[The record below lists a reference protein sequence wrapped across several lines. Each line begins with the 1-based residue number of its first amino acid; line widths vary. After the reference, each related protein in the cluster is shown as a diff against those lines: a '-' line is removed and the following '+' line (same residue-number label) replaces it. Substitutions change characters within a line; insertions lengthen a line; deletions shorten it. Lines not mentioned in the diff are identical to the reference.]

1 MLYTIH
7 ESEKNRTKRSETHL
21 SDDSDESYLS
31 EQRFFFCFFRRLPS
45 SLSSSSSY
53 SSSLLSS
60 SSTTT
65 EEERKVLSFDVAA
78 SFGRVVAHSFSAFFA
93 HFLVVVLE
101 VVDEVP
107 EEEDEL
113 PDPDTITGVIEV
125 SGLCCCLVAGGVVFF
140 EFAVF
145 EQFDAK
151 ETVTP
156 EVELR
161 IDFSTFKV
169 LGCLVGVMG
178 MVVVVLDD
186 GFSNGVA
193 IIVNPCFN
201 LSKIE
206 IPWPS
211 AMFVFVFIYLFF
223 FV

>member
-1 MLYTIH
+1 M
-7 ESEKNRTKRSETHL
+7 
-21 SDDSDESYLS
+21 
-31 EQRFFFCFFRRLPS
+31 
-45 SLSSSSSY
+45 
-53 SSSLLSS
+53 
-60 SSTTT
+60 
-65 EEERKVLSFDVAA
+65 
-78 SFGRVVAHSFSAFFA
+78 
-93 HFLVVVLE
+93 VLE

-125 SGLCCCLVAGGVVFF
+125 SGFCCCCLLLAGGVVFF

-169 LGCLVGVMG
+169 LGCFVGG
-178 MVVVVLDD
+178 MVVLLEEEEED

-211 AMFVFVFIYLFF
+211 AMFVFVGGFF
-223 FV
+223 FFFDFFESLSLVDS